1 MKNANNSL
9 KRKPKRTYQIM
20 CLLFC
25 ILMLCC
31 MAWLAAYFVGLEKAQ
46 DEMNRIMGS
55 YVSDDGP
62 QSSGSAGGTV
72 SSTGTD
78 AGSGM
83 PDSGSGNLKDDMGTG
98 LDTESSGAGSESEN
112 PENAGEADDLSVYG
126 ITDRVIDWEALQEE
140 ENKDIYSWI
149 VVPGTAIDYPVLQ
162 HPTEMDYYLE
172 HNLDGSTGRPGC
184 IYTQR
189 MNSKDWSDRNT
200 VLYGHNM
207 RVGTMF
213 AGLHDF
219 EDADFFED
227 NRYIHIYT
235 EDGRILIYEIFA
247 AYAFS
252 DAHILLTYDFN
263 TDTGYQQ
270 YLDSIW
276 ENKSSRSQFRQ
287 ETVLSAEDKIITL
300 STCIRGSS
308 SQRYLVQGVL
318 IAEGEQQ

>member
-1 MKNANNSL
+1 MENVNKSL
-9 KRKPKRTYQIM
+9 KKKPKRAYQIM

-25 ILMLCC
+25 ILLFCC
-31 MAWLAAYFVGLEKAQ
+31 MAWLAAYFVGLERAQ
-46 DEMNRIMGS
+46 DEMDRIMGS
-55 YVSDDGP
+55 YISENGLRINETAGEEKAGTEKDGVGRMP
-62 QSSGSAGGTV
+62 
-72 SSTGTD
+72 
-78 AGSGM
+78 GSGEEDPKSSPNAGN
-83 PDSGSGNLKDDMGTG
+83 PDA
-98 LDTESSGAGSESEN
+98 EAESEN
-112 PENAGEADDLSVYG
+112 SESAGELQDLSAYG
-126 ITDRVIDWEALQEE
+126 VTDRIIDWEALQEE

-207 RVGTMF
+207 RAGTMF

-219 EDADFFED
+219 EDTDFFED
-227 NRYIHIYT
+227 NRYFHIYT
-235 EDGRILIYEIFA
+235 EDGRILVYEIFA

-252 DAHILLTYDFN
+252 DVHILLTYDFN
-263 TDTGYQQ
+263 TDAGYQR

-276 ENKSSRSQFRQ
+276 ENESSRSQFRQ

-318 IAEGEQQ
+318 IAEGEQ